1 MYTVSLRIGHSQER
15 LWHTAQ
21 WQGGQHT
28 SIASGPVL
36 LPSAPAAARGVLH
49 LASAGRAARPRAA
62 RPRAARSCVAT
73 LAPLPMR
80 SRSTP
85 QHTHVLVLHASR
97 PRLVGS
103 CAAQAEGRHTLRG
116 RQREK
121 RAIAR
126 NAGKQVR
133 SVAPSQQVSVAVCRA
148 RQGGSAPSS
157 RGDPS
162 SDSLL
167 FCFAWCS
174 LGHVAS
180 PSYAPSPAACEPEVG
195 AAADACGSARA
206 LGGFGR
212 DMRARLR
219 GAGSGRQSEG
229 GGRRGRRACDFNAS
243 ICVAPSVIAEG
254 EQSSHQ
260 RTNGFFEIS

>member
-1 MYTVSLRIGHSQER
+1 LYTVSLRIGHSQER

-133 SVAPSQQVSVAVCRA
+133 SVAPSQQVERRSLQGEARRERTVFTRRSIQRLVALLLRLVF
-148 RQGGSAPSS
+148 SWS
-157 RGDPS
+157 RGISFLRPIS
-162 SDSLL
+162 
-167 FCFAWCS
+167 
-174 LGHVAS
+174 
-180 PSYAPSPAACEPEVG
+180 
-195 AAADACGSARA
+195 CG
-206 LGGFGR
+206 
-212 DMRARLR
+212 MRARSWRRSRRLR
-219 GAGSGRQSEG
+219 QRACAGRVWTRYARTVAGSGVG
-229 GGRRGRRACDFNAS
+229 TPIRGRGTAGTARL
-243 ICVAPSVIAEG
+243 
-254 EQSSHQ
+254 
-260 RTNGFFEIS
+260 